1 MNKIYRLVFN
11 KSTGLIQVASEL
23 ASSAGGSV
31 SSRLVNTIVFSESFA
46 LIPFRLR
53 TLTAALVSTLLMSGP
68 LLLGR
73 GIASAANCA
82 STISS
87 SSSACTLSTNSVEI
101 TGTGSIVSSSIPI
114 GVSSSSTGLNLGGIT
129 VDSGGLLQ
137 YTGSTGTSAGIS
149 YVYNPTGAP
158 SPRNYA
164 GAINLN
170 GDLTSSQRG
179 IYVNGF
185 VLDSVSIGSGSTL
198 TAGGFGMFL
207 ADSSGVTGNVTNNGT
222 IISGS
227 YSISIGGASSGV
239 VASYIEGGITN
250 SGTITS
256 SNGVAINNAGDITG
270 AITNSA
276 TGILNGAINISGTA
290 TGGIDNFGIINHTN
304 NPDSYAINITG
315 SVGGGITNES
325 SGVINGTVY
334 ANTVTA
340 LTLDNS
346 GQINGPVTFNATP
359 GTINLN
365 GAAGTITGAV
375 TGSNTTV
382 NAVGTFSTANTFNV
396 KTFNVN
402 AGGSLTL
409 NDDVTLVTGNTFT
422 NAGNLT
428 VVAAKSPTIT
438 GNYAQ
443 SGTYTLEI
451 ASTTSYSILNIT
463 GGASFSGAY
472 DFTLL
477 PSSTL
482 VADNLYQGILRS
494 NSLAGFT
501 TQTYTQSLGGTS
513 YTYQV
518 LQDATNAGWLDLCYS
533 PIAGSC
539 TGGSGKPDIVVA
551 GNSDGTNIASS
562 IVSGVSPNFNNRFDG
577 GTLLVDVANT
587 YGGNFTIT
595 TNGGLINAN
604 GLASTFT
611 GVFSDDASGI
621 PGSLSIT
628 NSAASNGTVTLTGTN
643 TYTGT
648 TTIDTGA
655 TLALSGTG
663 SIATSRGVVDNGS
676 FDISATTSGASI
688 TTLSGNGQALLGAQT
703 LTITNGASNGAGSGT
718 FDGVISGTG
727 GVTLTGGTQTL
738 TGTNTYTGATTISG
752 TASANK
758 ATLALTGT
766 GSIATSS
773 GVNLTGY
780 ANFDISGTT
789 AGATIQ
795 SLADV
800 GIENTVFLGAQNLT
814 LSNASGT
821 YSGVIADG
829 SADGSSSA
837 TGGSVTVAAGTQ
849 TLTGTNTYTG
859 TTTIDTGATLA
870 LSGTGSIATSRGVVD
885 NGSFDIS
892 ATTSGASITTLSGNG
907 QALLGAQTL
916 TITNGA
922 SNGAGSGTFDG
933 VISGTGGVTLTGGTQ
948 TLTGT
953 NTYTGATTINPAA
966 TLALS
971 GNGSITTSSTVNNT
985 GKFDVTAKTGNVALG
1000 GTYTQTSSGT
1010 LLMTI
1015 SPNNNQQVNVAGAV
1029 TVAGTLNL
1037 AASGGTYR
1045 VGRYTLMTGNGVSGT
1060 FGTFSSNLSSVTPL
1074 RYSLAYDPN
1083 DVYLVLGP
1091 ATADSQQS
1099 LVNTANALQP
1109 IFTLQNTVLANSF
1122 TYDCPVFDI
1131 HNICVS
1137 AGGRNTAVQ
1146 ASNGLNNTSG
1156 LLIAAYRLDDNTR
1169 IGAYADQNLSVANAP
1184 SGVKLGNNSP
1194 LIGVFGVWAED
1205 VANGTGW
1212 EAKVAA
1218 AYGKKNATVTRQ
1230 VVGSSEPGSGGSAL
1244 ISQGAQI
1251 IGKYGFGVTDNTVVS
1266 PYLGMRYTQNNMGG
1280 YTEQSTA
1287 SVYAPMT
1294 FGAVNT
1300 NATTALAGV
1309 GASYKGIP
1317 ATTFFAS
1324 AGIESDTKTSNGS
1337 YLGTNPDLGTL
1348 TTINFNPNPVKTRP
1362 TATVGAY
1369 YDVEK
1374 NQRIG
1379 VTGIYRQEPFKSVST
1394 TTAMV
1399 TYTVGFQSQLMT
1411 S

>member
-814 LSNASGT
+814 LSNSSGT

-1266 PYLGMRYTQNNMGG
+1266 PYLGMRYTHNNMGG

>member
-611 GVFSDDASGI
+611 GVFSDDASGV

-1015 SPNNNQQVNVAGAV
+1015 SPNNNQQINVAGAV

-1037 AASGGTYR
+1037 AASGGSYR

-1399 TYTVGFQSQLMT
+1399 TYTVGF
-1411 S
+1411 

>member
-101 TGTGSIVSSSIPI
+101 TGSGSIVSSSIPI

-222 IISGS
+222 ISSGS

-250 SGTITS
+250 YGTITS

-611 GVFSDDASGI
+611 GVFSDDASGV

-676 FDISATTSGASI
+676 FDIS
-688 TTLSGNGQALLGAQT
+688 
-703 LTITNGASNGAGSGT
+703 
-718 FDGVISGTG
+718 
-727 GVTLTGGTQTL
+727 
-738 TGTNTYTGATTISG
+738 
-752 TASANK
+752 
-758 ATLALTGT
+758 
-766 GSIATSS
+766 
-773 GVNLTGY
+773 
-780 ANFDISGTT
+780 
-789 AGATIQ
+789 
-795 SLADV
+795 
-800 GIENTVFLGAQNLT
+800 
-814 LSNASGT
+814 
-821 YSGVIADG
+821 
-829 SADGSSSA
+829 
-837 TGGSVTVAAGTQ
+837 
-849 TLTGTNTYTG
+849 
-859 TTTIDTGATLA
+859 
-870 LSGTGSIATSRGVVD
+870 
-885 NGSFDIS
+885 
-892 ATTSGASITTLSGNG
+892 
-907 QALLGAQTL
+907 
-916 TITNGA
+916 
-922 SNGAGSGTFDG
+922 
-933 VISGTGGVTLTGGTQ
+933 
-948 TLTGT
+948 
-953 NTYTGATTINPAA
+953 
-966 TLALS
+966 
-971 GNGSITTSSTVNNT
+971 
-985 GKFDVTAKTGNVALG
+985 
-1000 GTYTQTSSGT
+1000 
-1010 LLMTI
+1010 
-1015 SPNNNQQVNVAGAV
+1015 
-1029 TVAGTLNL
+1029 
-1037 AASGGTYR
+1037 
-1045 VGRYTLMTGNGVSGT
+1045 
-1060 FGTFSSNLSSVTPL
+1060 
-1074 RYSLAYDPN
+1074 
-1083 DVYLVLGP
+1083 
-1091 ATADSQQS
+1091 
-1099 LVNTANALQP
+1099 
-1109 IFTLQNTVLANSF
+1109 
-1122 TYDCPVFDI
+1122 
-1131 HNICVS
+1131 
-1137 AGGRNTAVQ
+1137 
-1146 ASNGLNNTSG
+1146 
-1156 LLIAAYRLDDNTR
+1156 
-1169 IGAYADQNLSVANAP
+1169 
-1184 SGVKLGNNSP
+1184 
-1194 LIGVFGVWAED
+1194 
-1205 VANGTGW
+1205 
-1212 EAKVAA
+1212 
-1218 AYGKKNATVTRQ
+1218 
-1230 VVGSSEPGSGGSAL
+1230 
-1244 ISQGAQI
+1244 
-1251 IGKYGFGVTDNTVVS
+1251 
-1266 PYLGMRYTQNNMGG
+1266 
-1280 YTEQSTA
+1280 
-1287 SVYAPMT
+1287 
-1294 FGAVNT
+1294 
-1300 NATTALAGV
+1300 
-1309 GASYKGIP
+1309 
-1317 ATTFFAS
+1317 
-1324 AGIESDTKTSNGS
+1324 
-1337 YLGTNPDLGTL
+1337 
-1348 TTINFNPNPVKTRP
+1348 
-1362 TATVGAY
+1362 
-1369 YDVEK
+1369 
-1374 NQRIG
+1374 
-1379 VTGIYRQEPFKSVST
+1379 
-1394 TTAMV
+1394 
-1399 TYTVGFQSQLMT
+1399 
-1411 S
+1411 

>member
-1399 TYTVGFQSQLMT
+1399 TYTVGF
-1411 S
+1411 

>member
-1015 SPNNNQQVNVAGAV
+1015 SPNNNQQINVAGAV

-1399 TYTVGFQSQLMT
+1399 TYTVGF
-1411 S
+1411 

>member
-382 NAVGTFSTANTFNV
+382 NAVGTFSTTNTFNV

-611 GVFSDDASGI
+611 GVFSDDASGV

-628 NSAASNGTVTLTGTN
+628 NSAASNGTV
-643 TYTGT
+643 
-648 TTIDTGA
+648 
-655 TLALSGTG
+655 
-663 SIATSRGVVDNGS
+663 
-676 FDISATTSGASI
+676 
-688 TTLSGNGQALLGAQT
+688 
-703 LTITNGASNGAGSGT
+703 
-718 FDGVISGTG
+718 
-727 GVTLTGGTQTL
+727 
-738 TGTNTYTGATTISG
+738 
-752 TASANK
+752 
-758 ATLALTGT
+758 
-766 GSIATSS
+766 
-773 GVNLTGY
+773 
-780 ANFDISGTT
+780 
-789 AGATIQ
+789 
-795 SLADV
+795 
-800 GIENTVFLGAQNLT
+800 
-814 LSNASGT
+814 
-821 YSGVIADG
+821 
-829 SADGSSSA
+829 
-837 TGGSVTVAAGTQ
+837 

-1399 TYTVGFQSQLMT
+1399 TYTVGF
-1411 S
+1411 

>member
-738 TGTNTYTGATTISG
+738 TGTNTYTGATTI
-752 TASANK
+752 
-758 ATLALTGT
+758 
-766 GSIATSS
+766 
-773 GVNLTGY
+773 
-780 ANFDISGTT
+780 
-789 AGATIQ
+789 
-795 SLADV
+795 
-800 GIENTVFLGAQNLT
+800 
-814 LSNASGT
+814 
-821 YSGVIADG
+821 
-829 SADGSSSA
+829 
-837 TGGSVTVAAGTQ
+837 
-849 TLTGTNTYTG
+849 
-859 TTTIDTGATLA
+859 
-870 LSGTGSIATSRGVVD
+870 
-885 NGSFDIS
+885 
-892 ATTSGASITTLSGNG
+892 
-907 QALLGAQTL
+907 
-916 TITNGA
+916 
-922 SNGAGSGTFDG
+922 
-933 VISGTGGVTLTGGTQ
+933 
-948 TLTGT
+948 
-953 NTYTGATTINPAA
+953 NPAA

-1399 TYTVGFQSQLMT
+1399 TYTVGF
-1411 S
+1411 

>member
-222 IISGS
+222 ISSGS

-402 AGGSLTL
+402 AGGS
-409 NDDVTLVTGNTFT
+409 
-422 NAGNLT
+422 
-428 VVAAKSPTIT
+428 PTIT

-443 SGTYTLEI
+443 SGTSTLEI

-1399 TYTVGFQSQLMT
+1399 TYTVGF
-1411 S
+1411 

>member
-814 LSNASGT
+814 LSNSSGT

-1399 TYTVGFQSQLMT
+1399 TYTVGF
-1411 S
+1411 